1 MKIALLICA
10 ASFLF
15 PSTATS
21 ANEYDLTNVARG
33 NGLFSALSRCP
44 ANGGTAFG
52 KDHWDKIDWQDCV
65 HAISYTEG
73 AIDTWN
79 SLGVQ
84 IPGGV
89 SQAQKLDIVYAFLKI
104 HANVRQRQSV
114 NIIYDALVEAFP
126 EPKVP

>member
-1 MKIALLICA
+1 MKVVILLSA
-10 ASFLF
+10 ASLLF

-21 ANEYDLTNVARG
+21 ANDSDLTNVTHG

-52 KDHWDKIDWQDCV
+52 KDHWDNIDWQDCV

-84 IPGGV
+84 TPGGV

-104 HANVRQRQSV
+104 HENVRQQQSV
-114 NIIYDALVEAFP
+114 NIS
-126 EPKVP
+126 